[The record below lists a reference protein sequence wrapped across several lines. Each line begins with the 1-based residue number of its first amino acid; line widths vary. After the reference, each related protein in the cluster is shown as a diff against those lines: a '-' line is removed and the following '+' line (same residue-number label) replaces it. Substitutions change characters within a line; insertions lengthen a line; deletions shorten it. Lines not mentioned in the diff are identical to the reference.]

1 MGADAMV
8 PDPALVAQLFVLIN
22 PFSSLTVLLAA
33 HGQGLPVRRLAA
45 GAVMTAFL
53 VAVSLALVGPFLLR
67 VFGISLD
74 SFRIAGGIVLLL
86 LGVETVRRREDRQVP
101 VSNIDGLMSILA
113 TPTMTG
119 PATITYVTL
128 KTHEIGLGPLLVN
141 LTVAFSAVALV
152 VGVFVLLIPRIHTR
166 VVNIISRVLGLFL
179 TAVAIEMMAKGL
191 TGILAPMR
199 AT

>member
-1 MGADAMV
+1 MM

-22 PFSSLTVLLAA
+22 PFSSLTVLMSA
-33 HGQGLPVRRLAA
+33 HGQGMPVRRLAA
-45 GAVMTAFL
+45 GAVLTAFL
-53 VAVSLALVGPFLLR
+53 IAVSLALVGPFLLR
-67 VFGISLD
+67 IFGISLD

-86 LGVETVRRREDRQVP
+86 LGVETVRRREDPPVA
-101 VSNIDGLMSILA
+101 VSNLDGLMSILA

-141 LTVAFSAVALV
+141 LTVAFAAVALV
-152 VGVFVLLIPRIHTR
+152 VGVFVLLIPRIHKR
-166 VVNIISRVLGLFL
+166 AVNIISRVLGLFL

-191 TGILAPMR
+191 TGILAPLR
-199 AT
+199 AP

>member
-1 MGADAMV
+1 MV

>member
-1 MGADAMV
+1 MM

-22 PFSSLTVLLAA
+22 PFSSLTVLIAA

-45 GAVMTAFL
+45 GAVLTAFL
-53 VAVSLALVGPFLLR
+53 VAVSLALVGPFLLQ

-86 LGVETVRRREDRQVP
+86 LGVETVRRREDRSVP
-101 VSNIDGLMSILA
+101 VSNLDSLMSILA

-128 KTHEIGLGPLLVN
+128 KTHEIGLVPLLVN
-141 LTVAFSAVALV
+141 LTTAFVAVALV
-152 VGVFVLLIPRIHTR
+152 VGVFVLLIPRINAR
-166 VVNIISRVLGLFL
+166 LVNIVSRILGLFL
-179 TAVAIEMMAKGL
+179 TAVAIEMMGKGL
-191 TGILAPMR
+191 MGILAPLR
-199 AT
+199 VK

>member
-1 MGADAMV
+1 MM
-8 PDPALVAQLFVLIN
+8 PDPALIAQLFVLIN

-45 GAVMTAFL
+45 GAVLTAFL
-53 VAVSLALVGPFLLR
+53 VAVVLALVGPFLLR
-67 VFGISLD
+67 IFGISLD
-74 SFRIAGGIVLLL
+74 AFRIAGGIVLLL
-86 LGVETVRRREDRQVP
+86 LGVETVRRREDRSVP
-101 VSNIDGLMSILA
+101 VSNLDSLMSILA

-141 LTVAFSAVALV
+141 LTVAFAAVALV
-152 VGVFVLLIPRIHTR
+152 VGVFVLLIPRINARLVNIVSR
-166 VVNIISRVLGLFL
+166 VVGLFL

-191 TGILAPMR
+191 TGILAPLR
-199 AT
+199 AR

>member
-1 MGADAMV
+1 MM

-45 GAVMTAFL
+45 GAVLTAFL
-53 VAVSLALVGPFLLR
+53 VAASLALVGPLLLR

-74 SFRIAGGIVLLL
+74 AFRIAGGIVLLL

-101 VSNIDGLMSILA
+101 VSNLDSLMSILA

-141 LTVAFSAVALV
+141 LTVAFAAVALV
-152 VGVFVLLIPRIHTR
+152 VGVFVLLIPRINARLVNIVSR
-166 VVNIISRVLGLFL
+166 VVGLFL

-191 TGILAPMR
+191 TGILAPLR
-199 AT
+199 AK

>member
-1 MGADAMV
+1 MM

-45 GAVMTAFL
+45 GAVLTAFL
-53 VAVSLALVGPFLLR
+53 VAASLALVGPFLLR
-67 VFGISLD
+67 IFGISLD

-86 LGVETVRRREDRQVP
+86 LGVETVRRREDRQVT
-101 VSNIDGLMSILA
+101 VSNLDSLMSILA

-141 LTVAFSAVALV
+141 LTVAFAAVALV
-152 VGVFVLLIPRIHTR
+152 VGVFVLLIPRINSRLT
-166 VVNIISRVLGLFL
+166 NIVSRILGLFL

-191 TGILAPMR
+191 TGILAPLR

>member
-1 MGADAMV
+1 MM
-8 PDPALVAQLFVLIN
+8 PDPALIAQLFVLIN

-45 GAVMTAFL
+45 GAVLTAFL

-67 VFGISLD
+67 IFGISLD
-74 SFRIAGGIVLLL
+74 AFRIAGGIVLLL

-101 VSNIDGLMSILA
+101 VSNLDSLMSILA

-141 LTVAFSAVALV
+141 LTVAFAAVALV
-152 VGVFVLLIPRIHTR
+152 VGVFVLLIPRIHNR

-191 TGILAPMR
+191 TGILAPLR